1 VTPLGAAAKERP
13 LPVGALPSLRIGVRN
28 TGTGVL
34 AKIVLTARF
43 EGMQAENSPGWRP
56 QGGALILEIPRLGAG
71 EQTERML
78 RLRVGAPTSGKTTQ
92 VSIEARTEDGA
103 VAAGEA
109 SLRVADCVG
118 VYRSKLSALRSG
130 ALQAVRDAAEAMR
143 KPDPA
148 LPNARLFPATGVK
161 TGNVAVAE
169 RFAAAFARYGG
180 ADPEMSSEDSRFTI
194 QRWTS
199 ELSAY
204 AGQEANP
211 GLCAGNYYMVAGQ
224 REGILPIS
232 RRLQAMHTAAA
243 NALEAARQATKAEAP
258 EDLGKLAGRAAKAAG
273 LETGENASALATLAA
288 ARAARAKDRKLPPEQ
303 ADALS
308 LVETAAWLA
317 ETDQRGQALAI
328 TIERIF
334 SSIAAAHKESC
345 VCAF

>member
-1 VTPLGAAAKERP
+1 MLLPRPASTATRKVRFAAWLSFAAAIAAGSALAEDKLPAYPPPLTPEISPPSPAQAPGPAAKNLAVSVTPLGAAAKERP

-28 TGTGVL
+28 TGIGAL

-43 EGMQAENSPGWRP
+43 EGMKAENPPGWRP
-56 QGGALILEIPRLGAG
+56 QGGALMLEIPRLGAG
-71 EQTERML
+71 EQTERL
-78 RLRVGAPTSGKTTQ
+78 LKLRVVAPTPDMTNR
-92 VSIEARTEDGA
+92 VSIEARSEDGA

-109 SLRVADCVG
+109 NLRIADCVG
-118 VYRSKLSALRSG
+118 AYRNKLSALRTG
-130 ALQAVRDAAEAMR
+130 VLQAVRDAAEAMR

-180 ADPEMSSEDSRFTI
+180 ADPEMSSENSSFTI

-224 REGILPIS
+224 REGILPIT
-232 RRLQAMHTAAA
+232 RRL
-243 NALEAARQATKAEAP
+243 
-258 EDLGKLAGRAAKAAG
+258 
-273 LETGENASALATLAA
+273 
-288 ARAARAKDRKLPPEQ
+288 
-303 ADALS
+303 
-308 LVETAAWLA
+308 
-317 ETDQRGQALAI
+317 
-328 TIERIF
+328 
-334 SSIAAAHKESC
+334 
-345 VCAF
+345 